1 MIKCK
6 WYIFSCYLVIFLY
19 GALRGAQRI
28 MTGGRNMQIL
38 CILCMGMLP
47 MLLNFLVIM
56 LLIHK
61 NKEIKKVVLDI
72 GKCHLELLMFQPRE
86 PV

>member
-1 MIKCK
+1 
-6 WYIFSCYLVIFLY
+6 
-19 GALRGAQRI
+19 
-28 MTGGRNMQIL
+28 MQIL